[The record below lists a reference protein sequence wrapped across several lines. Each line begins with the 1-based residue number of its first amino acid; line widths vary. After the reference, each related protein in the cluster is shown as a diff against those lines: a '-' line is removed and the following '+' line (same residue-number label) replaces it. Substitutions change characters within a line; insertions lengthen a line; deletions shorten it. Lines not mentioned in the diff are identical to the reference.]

1 MVTLS
6 GHPNPFL
13 RVVNR
18 PPAPNLKPVR
28 VWPVSAAKSEISALD
43 KGEEE
48 EMRSLSIFELLRD
61 QSTLLYT
68 SSMLSCSGEIE
79 TMEKCYERFRSA
91 DECCDAKIPLLVD
104 NVAIDAFGRDGD
116 LKQMEY
122 LFRLMRSERTKPSC
136 VTLCSLLRAYGR
148 MGCFAEMKGVLEMMK
163 HTKELLDLVESV
175 AGTFPG
181 MPKASF

>member
-48 EMRSLSIFELLRD
+48 EMRSLSVSDRRRKEEDLFQWKNWKLR
-61 QSTLLYT
+61 
-68 SSMLSCSGEIE
+68 
-79 TMEKCYERFRSA
+79 K